1 MEMFALAFAFDK
13 FRLYLVGPKVV
24 VYTNHG
30 VIKYL
35 FNKKNEQRIIRWIL
49 ILQEF
54 DLDIRD

>member
-13 FRLYLVGPKVV
+13 FRLYLVGLKVV